1 VDYARFVVEGETMR
15 SALIWMSAALASVH
29 CGGGDA
35 VTSPPVAAPVTLA
48 VTNGLTGASVVT
60 NGPASAPQGSPV
72 RLTAP
77 GFLPR
82 ETTVP
87 ASGAMALWPITAS
100 EDFVKAVVYP
110 SDQPYL
116 SRWERSVLTV
126 SPLFPA
132 AVLAAVNG
140 LQIVR
145 LDVVTGRTPDIELII
160 DAAQLP
166 SASTVGLTRGDVA
179 GGALSR
185 VTIILRSERELE
197 RQTVVHELG
206 HALGLFGHS
215 PRRSDVMHATSFD
228 ASWFT
233 ADEIGL
239 LTMMY
244 KHRRIGNTFPDA
256 DAHLPLA
263 SSSVRTFVIV
273 D

>member
-1 VDYARFVVEGETMR
+1 MLVSLKTKSMR
-15 SALIWMSAALASVH
+15 SALIWVALGAAACSDSDVVSNPSAA
-29 CGGGDA
+29 
-35 VTSPPVAAPVTLA
+35 PPVRLA
-48 VTNGLTGASVVT
+48 TTNGLTGAPVAT
-60 NGPASAPQGSPV
+60 NGPASAPPGTSV

-100 EDFVKAVVYP
+100 EDFVKAIVYP

-132 AVLAAVNG
+132 AVLDAVNG

-145 LDVVTGRTPDIELII
+145 LDVATGRTPDIELII

-166 SASTVGLTRGDVA
+166 AASTVGLTRGD
-179 GGALSR
+179 LSR
-185 VTIILRSERELE
+185 GTLTRATIILRSERELE

-233 ADEIGL
+233 TDEIGL

-244 KHRRIGNTFPDA
+244 KHRRAGNTFPDA
-256 DAHLPLA
+256 DAHLPVA
-263 SSSVRTFVIV
+263 SSSVRTFVII